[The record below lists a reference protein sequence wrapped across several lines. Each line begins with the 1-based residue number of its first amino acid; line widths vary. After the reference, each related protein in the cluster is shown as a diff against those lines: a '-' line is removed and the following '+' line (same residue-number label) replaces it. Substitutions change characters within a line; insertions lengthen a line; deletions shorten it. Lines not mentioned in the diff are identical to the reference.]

1 MEGPAARVLF
11 LGGEAVEEGGPGTPG
26 TLLTTTSHG
35 WKRGP
40 AYGPVLK
47 MDGERTR
54 RTDCRRR
61 GLDIDSL
68 PRFLMPKV

>member
-11 LGGEAVEEGGPGTPG
+11 LGRGGGGRRVEAEGPGRLD
-26 TLLTTTSHG
+26 TLLTTTGQG

-47 MDGERTR
+47 MDREGTR
-54 RTDCRRR
+54 RIVCRRH
-61 GLDIDSL
+61 GM
-68 PRFLMPKV
+68 PRFLMPQV